1 MVSFSILESNQIN
14 HFVHPPPQKKLLASL
29 SVVQPNVRLFTSC
42 SCRSAFPDNM
52 CCLQLVGK
60 LKGRRGKMA
69 GLSKGGGGGHKWREV
84 TWNGWI
90 IKGRVVEGEM
100 KGKCQLKTDTSAADS
115 TAVLPFLLTSGALMR
130 VCVLRTDWCYG
141 RCVNAIK
148 RGPFP
153 LFDHLL
159 RRFLDTRYRLRNASE
174 KSGTEGWAKRGIT
187 NQDTVQLAYKREQDG
202 ENLI

>member
-1 MVSFSILESNQIN
+1 M
-14 HFVHPPPQKKLLASL
+14 FVP
-29 SVVQPNVRLFTSC
+29 VRLPWQHVLSPA
-42 SCRSAFPDNM
+42 SWQAKRASWEN
-52 CCLQLVGK
+52 
-60 LKGRRGKMA
+60 GRA
-69 GLSKGGGGGHKWREV
+69 LEGGWGGGHKWREV

-187 NQDTVQLAYKREQDG
+187 NQDTVQLAYKREQEG